1 MFKIL
6 LSLNVAKYTNVVIW
20 YVYAC
25 VVDSNNIYV
34 RENSFFSHRRTH
46 RPIIKAFFRGNA
58 L

>member
-34 RENSFFSHRRTH
+34 RENSFFFS
-46 RPIIKAFFRGNA
+46 
-58 L
+58 